1 MLDPKASEKIDEF
14 KDSFIQLRNA
24 LDSGIGLHT
33 AFVSSRMSDKVDA
46 ICTYHLFTEYP

>member
-1 MLDPKASEKIDEF
+1 MLDLHASQKIDEF
-14 KDSFIQLRNA
+14 KDTFVKLGNA

-46 ICTYHLFTEYP
+46 ICTYHLSTEYP